1 MRSKGLVAAPSGGSG
16 HGGGLIQVPAPEG
29 EQLSAG
35 ALAKLTQAE
44 RAERA
49 LADGRREKAIPIDRA
64 FLQTALDF
72 RQTLRVLVAS
82 VVPRFADW
90 CFVDLLDGDGIP
102 RRVEVAH
109 ADPAKAQLA
118 DEMRAIAFGPGWA
131 TPGAQA
137 IRDRAPRLFREV
149 SEEVLAWAAADA
161 RHLAVLRAIK
171 PNSLLSVPLIARDRP
186 IGAVTIIR
194 SAMSPGLDESD
205 LVFAEELAVPAALA
219 LDNARFYQAERNGR
233 ASAEER
239 AEEER
244 IDRREAE
251 KAVLRLRRLES
262 VSGSLGGL
270 LTPAAIARVALEN
283 GLSCLEPSSA
293 TVVRATP
300 SGDVLEV
307 LHSQGWPD
315 DLARELRV
323 LQADAPLVVA
333 EAYRIGTA
341 VWLATPAA
349 LEQSYPNAVE
359 LARKV
364 GDQAWAAAPLRV
376 DGRVTGAVALGFPR
390 PRDLDA
396 DERRFLLTIAQQIA
410 QALERAR
417 LRDERG

>member
-1 MRSKGLVAAPSGGSG
+1 
-16 HGGGLIQVPAPEG
+16 
-29 EQLSAG
+29 
-35 ALAKLTQAE
+35 
-44 RAERA
+44 
-49 LADGRREKAIPIDRA
+49 
-64 FLQTALDF
+64 
-72 RQTLRVLVAS
+72 
-82 VVPRFADW
+82 
-90 CFVDLLDGDGIP
+90 
-102 RRVEVAH
+102 
-109 ADPAKAQLA
+109 
-118 DEMRAIAFGPGWA
+118 
-131 TPGAQA
+131 
-137 IRDRAPRLFREV
+137 
-149 SEEVLAWAAADA
+149 
-161 RHLAVLRAIK
+161 
-171 PNSLLSVPLIARDRP
+171 
-186 IGAVTIIR
+186 
-194 SAMSPGLDESD
+194 
-205 LVFAEELAVPAALA
+205 
-219 LDNARFYQAERNGR
+219 
-233 ASAEER
+233 
-239 AEEER
+239 
-244 IDRREAE
+244 
-251 KAVLRLRRLES
+251 
-262 VSGSLGGL
+262 
-270 LTPAAIARVALEN
+270 
-283 GLSCLEPSSA
+283 
-293 TVVRATP
+293 VRATP